1 MHFRICDRLAERSAW
16 LLPPIDAI
24 PVKLRNCVLVVRAFN
39 VDNLMIGSELVEGQQ
54 QLEDAIERL
63 FADPRTAYLHLHF
76 AAAGCYAA
84 RVNRLYCG
92 PRP

>member
-24 PVKLRNCVLVVRAFN
+24 PVKLRNCALAVRAFN
-39 VDNLMIGSELVEGQQ
+39 VDNLMTGSELVEGQQ

-63 FADPRTAYLHLHF
+63 FADPRTAHLHLHF

-84 RVNRLYCG
+84 RVNRFYCG